1 MIKQTLNVID
11 MHCSNCC
18 MKIESLEDE
27 LEGVKRVSAS
37 YTRGRVEV
45 EYDELKISLEE
56 IIEGVKRKGYTVKEK
71 G

>member
-27 LEGVKRVSAS
+27 LPGVKSVEAS
-37 YTRGRVEV
+37 YVKGRVVV
-45 EYDELKISLEE
+45 EYDEAKITLEQ
-56 IIEGVKRKGYTVKEK
+56 IVEGVKRKGYTVKV
-71 G
+71 